1 MHRILL
7 CFSLC
12 FPFLLAAQVKPAYGV
27 FNHDG
32 KRVSYRKM
40 VKALAE
46 GDVVFFGEL
55 HNNTLAHW
63 LELQLLKD
71 LYDSNGNL
79 TVGLE
84 MFEADDQVVLDEY
97 LQGIFEEKN
106 FIKEAK
112 VWDNYKTDYKPLI
125 EFARKVKAPVIAT
138 NVPRRYANLVYRK
151 GIQSL
156 DSLSPEIKQWI
167 APLPLVVDY
176 SLSGYKSMLEEMGD
190 HGGGSARNLVASQAL
205 KDATMATFIARHQKR
220 GSLFYHVNGAYHSQ
234 DNQGIV
240 HYLRHLKPE
249 VKIVTVHV
257 TEQADVDK
265 LEESAFN
272 KADFIICIVN
282 DMIKSY

>member
-1 MHRILL
+1 MRRILV
-7 CFSLC
+7 CFFFC
-12 FPFLLAAQVKPAYGV
+12 FPFLLAAQVKSAYTI

-32 KRVSYRKM
+32 KRISYQKM
-40 VKALAE
+40 IKALSE
-46 GDVVFFGEL
+46 TDVVFFGEL

-97 LQGIFEEKN
+97 LQGIIEEKT

-125 EFARKVKAPVIAT
+125 EFARKLKVPVIAT

-156 DSLSPEIKQWI
+156 DSLSPAIKQWI

-176 SLSGYKSMLEEMGD
+176 SLSGYKSMLEGMGE

-205 KDATMATFIARHQKR
+205 KDATMASFIARHQTK
-220 GSLFYHVNGAYHSQ
+220 GNLFYHVNGAYHSQ
-234 DNQGIV
+234 DNQGILN
-240 HYLRHLKPE
+240 YLRQLKPE
-249 VKIVTVHV
+249 LKISTVHV
-257 TEQADVDK
+257 TEQADIEK
-265 LEESAFN
+265 LEESTFN